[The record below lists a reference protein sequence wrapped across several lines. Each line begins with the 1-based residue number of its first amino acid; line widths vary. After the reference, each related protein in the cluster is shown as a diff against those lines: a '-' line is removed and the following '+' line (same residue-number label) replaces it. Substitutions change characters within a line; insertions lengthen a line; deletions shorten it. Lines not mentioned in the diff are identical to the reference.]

1 MIRQIQLSGDH
12 YTMGWQHARQVE
24 ALRPDILAAMEH
36 RLGLIAEIEIKTRP
50 FLAELQNRWKTD
62 AQPTLNMLK
71 GMADG
76 LALDWERFFTYTVAT
91 YLMDRAKH
99 IPADAQGCTTWA
111 AAGRMTPPEAPI
123 LAKNRDYWPD
133 HQQLQCLAFARP
145 KSGYAYLYL
154 TSAGSPGVFSSGMN
168 EAGLVAA
175 DTHVVSLDVG
185 PGLPRYAVMMEALEK
200 YSSVEAALEYLI
212 NVTHSGNGNIL
223 LLDASGDMAVIET
236 SYMVMGIDRPED
248 GFLVSANH
256 YVTPPMKQRWLPRGP
271 EDVHGNSLARYD
283 RAVRALRESI
293 RKIDLN
299 WAMQLM
305 SSHGDSLAAIC
316 RHPDIGPRSVTI
328 ASTIYLPCQRQLY
341 LANGLPCQTPYQ
353 LYSLD

>member
-1 MIRQIQLSGDH
+1 
-12 YTMGWQHARQVE
+12 MGWQHARQVGG
-24 ALRPDILAAMEH
+24 LRPQILAAMDN

-50 FLAELQNRWKTD
+50 FLAELQSHWQTD

-76 LALDWERFFTYTVAT
+76 LDLDWDRFFTYTVAT
-91 YLMDRAKH
+91 YLMDRAHH
-99 IPADAQGCTTWA
+99 IPVDAQGCTTWA
-111 AAGRMTPPEAPI
+111 STGPTPPHSAPI

-145 KSGYAYLYL
+145 KSGDAYLYL

-168 EAGLVAA
+168 ESGLVVA
-175 DTHVVSLDVG
+175 DTHVVSLDIG
-185 PGLPRYAVMMEALEK
+185 PGLPRYAVMMEALEN

-236 SYMVMGIDRPED
+236 GYTAIGIDRLED

-256 YVTPPMKQRWLPRGP
+256 YVTPSMKQRWLPRGP
-271 EDVHGNSLARYD
+271 EEVHGNSKARYD
-283 RAVRALRESI
+283 RAIQALSENNG
-293 RKIDLN
+293 KVDLD
-299 WAMQLM
+299 WATQFM

-316 RHPDIGPRSVTI
+316 RHPEIGPRSVTI
-328 ASTIYLPCQRQLY
+328 ASTIYLPRQRQLY
-341 LANGLPCQTPYQ
+341 LANGMPCQVPYQ
-353 LYSLD
+353 MYSLG